1 MKMARN
7 LTMYKII
14 VSLLIAFF
22 LPVIITPF
30 LIKIQQ
36 KYHIGQKIRQEGP
49 DLHQHKMGT
58 PTMGGLAIF
67 FSIAL
72 ALLFYRPDDNTVYV
86 VFLLLCAFGFVGFL
100 DDFMKFYR
108 GRSLGL
114 KARTKLI
121 MQFIICVF
129 FLLWFFRNGTVNQT
143 IIVPFIKEN
152 LYLSQATYIPFVAL
166 VFISATNAVNLT
178 DGLDGLA
185 TGLMIIALLAFAVIA
200 FAQERSNLGIFSL
213 IMLLTCAGFLIYNF
227 HPAKIFLG
235 DVGSLGL
242 GGALAGIAIL
252 TGTEIFLIIIGGVFV
267 IETLSVIIQVLSIQ
281 IRQKPVFRMSPLHH
295 HFELLNWQEVHIVL
309 LFWGIGLLLFLIGMI
324 AYPFY

>member
-1 MKMARN
+1 MHR
-7 LTMYKII
+7 LII
-14 VSLLIAFF
+14 SFLVAFF
-22 LPVIITPF
+22 FPIIITPYF
-30 LIKIQQ
+30 IKIQR
-36 KYHIGQKIRQEGP
+36 KYNVGQRIRQEGP

-58 PTMGGLAIF
+58 PTMGGLVIF

-72 ALLFYRPDDNTVYV
+72 ALLFYRPDDNAVYV

-100 DDFMKFYR
+100 DDFIKFYR

-121 MQFIICVF
+121 IQFIICAI
-129 FLLWFFRNGTVNQT
+129 FLLWFFRNGSISQT
-143 IIVPFIKEN
+143 IIVPFVKN
-152 LYLSQATYIPFVAL
+152 YLNISKMAYIPFIML
-166 VFISATNAVNLT
+166 VFISTTNAVNLT

-185 TGLMIIALLAFAVIA
+185 TGLMIIALLAFTVIA
-200 FAQERSNLGIFSL
+200 FKQGKGNLGIFSL
-213 IMLLTCAGFLIYNF
+213 IILLSCAGFLIYNF

-242 GGALAGIAIL
+242 GGALAGISVI
-252 TGTEIFLIIIGGVFV
+252 TGTELFLILVGGIFV
-267 IETLSVIIQVLSIQ
+267 IETLSVIIQVMSIKF
-281 IRQKPVFRMSPLHH
+281 RQRPIFKMSPLHH

-309 LFWGIGLLLFLIGMI
+309 LFWGIGLLFSLIGVL